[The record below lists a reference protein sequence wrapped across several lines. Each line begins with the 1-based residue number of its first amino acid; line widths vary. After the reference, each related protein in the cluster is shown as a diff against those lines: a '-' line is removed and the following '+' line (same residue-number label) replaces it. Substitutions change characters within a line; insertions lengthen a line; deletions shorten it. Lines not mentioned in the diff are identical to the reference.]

1 MNKESG
7 QKLEKRF
14 KFTSKYD
21 HSMETVNL
29 NGMETNSIIEYRVC
43 LEENSCR
50 SLSKLIFL
58 IKIQTQVL
66 NITCIFFNNHPYHL
80 KLISELYFSRFKI

>member
-43 LEENSCR
+43 LEENYCR
-50 SLSKLIFL
+50 YLIEILEENIL
-58 IKIQTQVL
+58 IP
-66 NITCIFFNNHPYHL
+66 NI
-80 KLISELYFSRFKI
+80 S